1 MEQTQSLRQAIDNGQ
16 TVWAAGVY
24 DALSAKIAQAAGF
37 SAVMTSG
44 FAVSAS
50 YLGLPDV
57 ELYTMSE
64 NLNVIHNVAN
74 AVTIAV
80 IADADTGYGNAINV
94 MRTTREFEKAG
105 AAAMIF
111 EDQEAPKRCP
121 AVADAVAILPKDE
134 GVAKIRA
141 AVQARQNPAT
151 LIIARTD
158 AFNEEEAILRAQAY
172 AEAGADLIQPISK
185 CFKDI
190 HGLRRLR
197 QACGKPLSLQILGW
211 LETDLSQDEIQSV
224 AGLAVF
230 PLVALMTMHKA
241 MLENMRQLHQTHST
255 QQLPHAVTSM
265 KDFKSFIGFDEITA
279 LQNRFLIAQQ
289 DFSALKK

>member
-1 MEQTQSLRQAIDNGQ
+1 MEQTTSLRHIIESGQ

-24 DALSAKIAQAAGF
+24 DALSAKIAETAGF

-74 AVTIAV
+74 AVTIPV

-121 AVADAVAILPKDE
+121 AVADAVAMIERGGDSEGEGKCEEPGEGGKGKLDE
-134 GVAKIRA
+134 SLLAAIDQLGGEQREELIRKLLGV
-141 AVQARQNPAT
+141 
-151 LIIARTD
+151 
-158 AFNEEEAILRAQAY
+158 
-172 AEAGADLIQPISK
+172 
-185 CFKDI
+185 
-190 HGLRRLR
+190 RR
-197 QACGKPLSLQILGW
+197 GGG
-211 LETDLSQDEIQSV
+211 D
-224 AGLAVF
+224 
-230 PLVALMTMHKA
+230 
-241 MLENMRQLHQTHST
+241 
-255 QQLPHAVTSM
+255 
-265 KDFKSFIGFDEITA
+265 
-279 LQNRFLIAQQ
+279 
-289 DFSALKK
+289 